1 MAADAKSPRVLLIG
15 ERFAAL
21 AEQALPDA
29 AFEVAA
35 SDRLIEPASIHAG
48 YDLVLLDADAAE
60 PYRVAEAVEALARR
74 ANAPAAMLL
83 GSHLPAGLVR
93 ALLKLRRSDV
103 LETPFTAVDLARA
116 AEALLETAPV
126 SAAGAASHTSHCWAV
141 TGAVGGAGATTIA
154 IELATHLAD
163 RKKKG
168 QRVALVDL
176 NLADGA
182 ACAYL
187 GASANMVLAEASQSP
202 DRIDAALLDAFAV
215 KVDGSLDL
223 FAAPRDPRGFETASP
238 EAVCRLLEVACD
250 VYDWVIV
257 DLPRL
262 RQPWTLDVLSGADE
276 VLVVSELT
284 VPALLAARALT
295 LEIEC
300 ELEGDRAPRIVVN
313 RLASRVFG
321 PAPSLAEAEKAL
333 QRKVTAGITS
343 DWEAA
348 ACSVNLGGAIGHH
361 RPRSKIVKDV
371 ATLAERLIAQAG
383 RKDDH
388 HSLRIAG

>member
-1 MAADAKSPRVLLIG
+1 MSADAKAPRVLLIG

-21 AEQALPDA
+21 AEQALPGA
-29 AFEVAA
+29 AFEVAGG
-35 SDRLIEPASIHAG
+35 DRLIEPASIHSG

-83 GSHLPAGLVR
+83 GAHLPAGLVR
-93 ALLKLRRSDV
+93 ALLKLKRSDV
-103 LETPFTAVDLARA
+103 LETPFTAADLSRA
-116 AEALLETAPV
+116 AEALLVAAPLPG
-126 SAAGAASHTSHCWAV
+126 AAGVAHTCHCWAV

-163 RKKKG
+163 RKTKG
-168 QRVALVDL
+168 QRVALIDL

-187 GASANMVLAEASQSP
+187 GASANMHLTEASISP

-215 KVDGSLDL
+215 KVDETLDL
-223 FAAPRDPRGFETASP
+223 FAAPRDPRGFSNASP
-238 EAVCRLLEVACD
+238 EAVCRLLEVACE
-250 VYDWVIV
+250 VYDWVVI
-257 DLPRL
+257 DIPRL

-295 LEIEC
+295 LEIES
-300 ELEGDRAPRIVVN
+300 ELQPDHAPRIVVN
-313 RLASRVFG
+313 RLANRVFG
-321 PAPSLAEAEKAL
+321 PSPSLAEAEKAL
-333 QRKVTAGITS
+333 QRKVAAGITS

-361 RPRSKIVKDV
+361 RPRSKIVKDI
-371 ATLAERLIAQAG
+371 AALAERLIAQHA
-383 RKDDH
+383 RKGDH
-388 HSLRIAG
+388 HGLRAAG

>member
-21 AEQALPDA
+21 AAQALPDA

-35 SDRLIEPASIHAG
+35 SDRLIEPGSIHGG

-60 PYRVAEAVEALARR
+60 PHRVAEAVESLARR
-74 ANAPAAMLL
+74 ANGPAAMLL

-126 SAAGAASHTSHCWAV
+126 GAAATAAHTSHCWAV

-223 FAAPRDPRGFETASP
+223 FAAPRDPRAFESASP

-250 VYDWVIV
+250 VYDWVVV

-295 LEIEC
+295 LEIEA
-300 ELEGDRAPRIVVN
+300 ELDGDRAPRIVVN